1 MAIRTEF
8 DQSLRDLQA
17 KLLHMGTLV
26 EEAIHKSTEA
36 LVNQDIALA
45 DAVIDGDDELDR
57 LQLEIEDSCMKLIA
71 MQQPMAK
78 DLRKISAAWRI
89 SVELERMAD
98 NAVDIAKSCRR
109 IAGQLYIKPL
119 IDIPLMSEICQQMVK
134 GGLDSYIKD
143 DKDMAIKMSEMDHKV
158 DALYK
163 QVFRELLAI
172 MLEDPKTI
180 AQATHLL
187 FIARHLERFGD
198 HATNIAESV
207 VYLVTGER
215 AYLNE

>member
-17 KLLHMGTLV
+17 KLLRMGTLV

-36 LVNQDIALA
+36 LIKQDNALA
-45 DAVIDGDDELDR
+45 DAVIDGDDVLDR
-57 LQLEIEDSCMKLIA
+57 LHMEIEDSCMKLIA

-98 NAVDIAKSCRR
+98 NAVDIAKSYRR

-119 IDIPLMSEICQQMVK
+119 IDIPMMSEICQQMVK
-134 GGLDSYIKD
+134 GGLDAYIKD
-143 DKDMAIKMSEMDHKV
+143 DKEMAIKMSELDHKV

-207 VYLVTGER
+207 VYLATGER